1 MPEAI
6 SVGGKRDVEASGT
19 GWSAW
24 LRMVLASPGMRLE
37 QENLKAGSGEPGE
50 KAKN

>member
-6 SVGGKRDVEASGT
+6 SVGGKRDVETSGKRT
-19 GWSAW
+19 ECMAEDGS
-24 LRMVLASPGMRLE
+24 SPGMRFE
-37 QENLKAGSGEPGE
+37 QENLNAGSGEPGE